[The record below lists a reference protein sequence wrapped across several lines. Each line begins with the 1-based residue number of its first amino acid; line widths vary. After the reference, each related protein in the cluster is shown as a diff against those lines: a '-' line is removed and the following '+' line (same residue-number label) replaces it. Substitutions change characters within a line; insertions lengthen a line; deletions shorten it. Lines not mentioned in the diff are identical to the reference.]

1 MEQFRQILVSNNDD
15 LYAWL
20 ASLVVGACGVGVI
33 LWGASISALW
43 LGRKLRTA
51 TGVVGARR
59 PAATIDKDNPIFVR
73 NLGQCVASS
82 LQAILIGPNSQI
94 REVLDEFKN
103 SLQFSVDTVH
113 EAQAQTMQDMQRKMA
128 EGHNKLMDRV
138 GLLVDQ
144 TKLANPAKLLE
155 GLEKV
160 QRECRSLHEAFS
172 EFKTVR
178 ANLSEY
184 KQALKPEFEEV
195 HGMIAELKKATAMT
209 DQEVEAHFTTLDT
222 NVKKLQAA
230 LSSFEAKVVSAF
242 ADVQTR
248 DNGFNGKFANYHDG
262 QLAFQDGLKKSI
274 AAIGTQTTTP
284 QIQEIVQGCLQN
296 DEVALDEHT
305 SGAPGGPGRHL
316 FEPQASSCRCDVAA
330 TQEGNWA

>member
-1 MEQFRQILVSNNDD
+1 M
-15 LYAWL
+15 
-20 ASLVVGACGVGVI
+20 
-33 LWGASISALW
+33 
-43 LGRKLRTA
+43 
-51 TGVVGARR
+51 
-59 PAATIDKDNPIFVR
+59 
-73 NLGQCVASS
+73 
-82 LQAILIGPNSQI
+82 
-94 REVLDEFKN
+94 REVLDDFKN
-103 SLQFSVDTVH
+103 SLQVSVNTVH

-128 EGHNKLMDRV
+128 EGHTKLLDKV

-144 TKLANPAKLLE
+144 TKLANPPMLLE

-160 QRECRSLHEAFS
+160 HRECRSLHDAFS

-178 ANLSEY
+178 SNFSEY

-195 HGMIAELKKATAMT
+195 HGMIAELKKAAVMT
-209 DQEVEAHFTTLDT
+209 DQEVDAHFTTLET

-242 ADVQTR
+242 VDMQTR
-248 DNGFNGKFANYHDG
+248 DKGFNGKFVNYHDG

-296 DEVALDEHT
+296 DARLHSMNTHLVHLASQAGISLNPKLPPAAVT
-305 SGAPGGPGRHL
+305 SPP
-316 FEPQASSCRCDVAA
+316 PKKA
-330 TQEGNWA
+330 TRPDAEK